1 MRISFQILHSYQN
14 DLLKIIG
21 KSIHLTLQDDLYNEI
36 DLEKAL
42 NFVSI
47 KLNKQLQSGEQICYF
62 EIEIDQNTYD
72 LTNYDALIDG
82 FTNRLRQE
90 NGFFKLIK
98 YVDELRLETYINIY
112 LEIADIEMRIREVF
126 SYIFYSKY
134 DDKNQD
140 IFEEFEVQI
149 INKEDVRSEE
159 LVRRLENKFFYLTF
173 KQYLKFDT
181 PKDIPTKEVL
191 PLIMSNQTYDL
202 LREYVSS
209 RGIIEQRHLSFL
221 RNVSRLLDPIENVR
235 NCIAHNRKIPIN
247 QLDNYPNAKG
257 EILAFI
263 DNFWQEEIEE
273 LTAENEINFAEQY
286 SYDRLKELLDVA
298 EWQDYNNAVVLH
310 DFWQTG
316 TPTTTFNS
324 LVDFKAHLL
333 DIANETASA
342 NFPSNGDDRETYEQ
356 LYNGEVLV
364 NKVLTEYKRQLIVM
378 DWI

>member
-1 MRISFQILHSYQN
+1 MRITFQILHTYQN
-14 DLLKIIG
+14 DLLKVIG
-21 KSIHLTLQDDLYNEI
+21 KSLHLTLQDDLYNQI
-36 DLEKAL
+36 NLETAL
-42 NFVSI
+42 DFI
-47 KLNKQLQSGEQICYF
+47 TIRLNKNLQSGEQLCYF
-62 EIEIDQNTYD
+62 HIEIDETIYD
-72 LTNYDALIDG
+72 LSKYDELIEG
-82 FTNRLRQE
+82 FTNRLKQE

-98 YVDELRLETYINIY
+98 YVDDLRLETYKTIY
-112 LEIADIEMRIREVF
+112 LEIADIEMKIREVF

-149 INKEDVRSEE
+149 TNKEDVKSDE
-159 LVRRLENKFFYLTF
+159 LVKRLENKFFYLTF

-191 PLIMSNQTYDL
+191 PLIINNQTYDL

-235 NCIAHNRKIPIN
+235 NCIAHNRKIPNN
-247 QLDNYPNAKG
+247 QLDNYPNAKR

-263 DNFWQEEIEE
+263 DSFWQEEIEE
-273 LTAENEINFAEQY
+273 LTTENEINFAEQY

-298 EWQDYNNAVVLH
+298 EWQDYNNAVVLN
-310 DFWQTG
+310 DFWQSG
-316 TPTTTFNS
+316 TPSITLSNLTE
-324 LVDFKAHLL
+324 LKAHLL
-333 DIANETASA
+333 DIANVTATA
-342 NFPSNGDDRETYEQ
+342 NFPTSDDDRETYER

>member
-1 MRISFQILHSYQN
+1 MRITFQILHTYQN
-14 DLLKIIG
+14 DLLKVIG
-21 KSIHLTLQDDLYNEI
+21 KSLHLTLQDDLYNQI
-36 DLEKAL
+36 NLETTL
-42 NFVSI
+42 DFITI
-47 KLNKQLQSGEQICYF
+47 KLNKNLQSGEQLCYF
-62 EIEIDQNTYD
+62 QVEIDETIYD
-72 LTNYDALIDG
+72 LSKYEEFIEG
-82 FTNRLRQE
+82 FANRLKQE

-98 YVDELRLETYINIY
+98 YVDDLRLETYKNIY

-149 INKEDVRSEE
+149 VNKEDVRSEE

-181 PKDIPTKEVL
+181 PKDIPQKEVL
-191 PLIMSNQTYDL
+191 PLIMNNQTYDL

-209 RGIIEQRHLSFL
+209 RGIIEQRHLAFL

-247 QLDNYPNAKG
+247 QLDNYPNAKR

-273 LTAENEINFAEQY
+273 LTAENEITFAEQF

-316 TPTTTFNS
+316 TPSTTLNS
-324 LVDFKAHLL
+324 LTDLKAHLL
-333 DIANETASA
+333 DIANDTATA
-342 NFPSNGDDRETYEQ
+342 NFPSGDDDRETYER

>member
-1 MRISFQILHSYQN
+1 MRITFQILHTYQN
-14 DLLKIIG
+14 DLLKVIG
-21 KSIHLTLQDDLYNEI
+21 KSLHLTLQDDLYNQI
-36 DLEKAL
+36 NLETAL
-42 NFVSI
+42 DFI
-47 KLNKQLQSGEQICYF
+47 AIRLNKNLQSGEQLCYF
-62 EIEIDQNTYD
+62 HIEIDETIYD
-72 LTNYDALIDG
+72 LSKYDELIEG
-82 FTNRLRQE
+82 FTNRLKQE

-98 YVDELRLETYINIY
+98 YVDDLRLETYKTIY
-112 LEIADIEMRIREVF
+112 LEIAEIEMKIREVF

-149 INKEDVRSEE
+149 TNKEDVKSDE
-159 LVRRLENKFFYLTF
+159 LVKRLENKFFYLTF

-191 PLIMSNQTYDL
+191 PLIINNQTYDL

-235 NCIAHNRKIPIN
+235 NCIAHNRKIPNN
-247 QLDNYPNAKG
+247 QLDNYPNAKR

-263 DNFWQEEIEE
+263 DSFWQEEIEE
-273 LTAENEINFAEQY
+273 LTTENEINFAEQY

-298 EWQDYNNAVVLH
+298 EWQDYSNAVVLN
-310 DFWQTG
+310 DFWQSG
-316 TPTTTFNS
+316 TPSITLSNLTE
-324 LVDFKAHLL
+324 LKAHLL
-333 DIANETASA
+333 DIANDTAAA
-342 NFPSNGDDRETYEQ
+342 NFPTSDDDRETYER

>member
-1 MRISFQILHSYQN
+1 MRITFQILHTYQN
-14 DLLKIIG
+14 DLLKVIG
-21 KSIHLTLQDDLYNEI
+21 KSLHLTLQDDLYNQI
-36 DLEKAL
+36 NLETTL
-42 NFVSI
+42 DFISI
-47 KLNKQLQSGEQICYF
+47 KLNKSLQSGEQLCYF
-62 EIEIDQNTYD
+62 QVEIDETIYD
-72 LTNYDALIDG
+72 LSKYEEFIEG
-82 FTNRLRQE
+82 FANRLKQE
-90 NGFFKLIK
+90 NGFFKLVK
-98 YVDELRLETYINIY
+98 YADDLRLETYKNIY
-112 LEIADIEMRIREVF
+112 LEIADIEMKIREVF

-149 INKEDVRSEE
+149 VNKEDVRNEE

-191 PLIMSNQTYDL
+191 PLIMNNQTYDL

-209 RGIIEQRHLSFL
+209 RGIIEERHLSFL

-247 QLDNYPNAKG
+247 QLENYPNAKR
-257 EILAFI
+257 EILTFI

-273 LTAENEINFAEQY
+273 LTTENEINFAEQY

-310 DFWQTG
+310 DSLQTG
-316 TPTTTFNS
+316 TPSITFNS

-333 DIANETASA
+333 DIANDTATA
-342 NFPSNGDDRETYEQ
+342 NFPSSDDDRETYER

-378 DWI
+378 DWV

>member
-1 MRISFQILHSYQN
+1 MRITFQILHTYQN
-14 DLLKIIG
+14 DLLKVIG
-21 KSIHLTLQDDLYNEI
+21 KSLHLTLQDDLYNQI
-36 DLEKAL
+36 NLETAL
-42 NFVSI
+42 DFI
-47 KLNKQLQSGEQICYF
+47 TIRLNKNLQSGEQLCYF
-62 EIEIDQNTYD
+62 HIEIDETIYD
-72 LTNYDALIDG
+72 LSKYDELIEG
-82 FTNRLRQE
+82 FTNRLKQE

-98 YVDELRLETYINIY
+98 YVDDLRLETYKTIY
-112 LEIADIEMRIREVF
+112 LEIADIEMKIREVF

-149 INKEDVRSEE
+149 TNKEDVKSDE
-159 LVRRLENKFFYLTF
+159 LVKRLENKFFYLTF

-191 PLIMSNQTYDL
+191 PLIINNQTYDL

-235 NCIAHNRKIPIN
+235 NCIAHNRKIPNN
-247 QLDNYPNAKG
+247 QLDNYPNAKR

-263 DNFWQEEIEE
+263 DSFWQEEIEE
-273 LTAENEINFAEQY
+273 LTTENEINFAEQY

-298 EWQDYNNAVVLH
+298 EWQAYNNAVVLN
-310 DFWQTG
+310 DFWQSG
-316 TPTTTFNS
+316 TPSITLSNLTE
-324 LVDFKAHLL
+324 LKAHLL
-333 DIANETASA
+333 DIANVTATA
-342 NFPSNGDDRETYEQ
+342 NFPTSDDDRETYER